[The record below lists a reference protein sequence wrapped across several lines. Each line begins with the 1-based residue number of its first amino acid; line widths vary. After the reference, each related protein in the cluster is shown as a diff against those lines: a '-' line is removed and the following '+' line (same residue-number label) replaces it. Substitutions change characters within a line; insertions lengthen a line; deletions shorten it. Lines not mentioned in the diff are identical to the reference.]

1 MFLTCLTWKR
11 MLDCPEHTQ
20 TSPILMSV
28 MTTCSLSPEAEVAVT
43 VMV

>member
-1 MFLTCLTWKR
+1 MKR
-11 MLDCPEHTQ
+11 MLDWPEHTQ

-28 MTTCSLSPEAEVAVT
+28 MTSSWLSPEAEVAVT